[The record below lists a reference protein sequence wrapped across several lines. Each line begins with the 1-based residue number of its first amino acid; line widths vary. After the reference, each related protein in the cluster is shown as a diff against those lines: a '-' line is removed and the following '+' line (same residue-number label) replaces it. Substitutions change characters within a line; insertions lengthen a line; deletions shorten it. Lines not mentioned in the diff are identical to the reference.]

1 MAALNTKVSFE
12 IGGYV
17 LVGWVIF
24 IAPDFAAD
32 DQKCVEQASTEVW
45 SQQ

>member
-17 LVGWVIF
+17 LVRWVIF
-24 IAPDFAAD
+24 IVPDFAAD
-32 DQKCVEQASTEVW
+32 DQKCFNTQSLT
-45 SQQ
+45 SIN

>member
-1 MAALNTKVSFE
+1 MAALNTKVNFE

-17 LVGWVIF
+17 LVRRVIF

-32 DQKCVEQASTEVW
+32 DQKCFNTLSFT
-45 SQQ
+45 SIN

>member
-1 MAALNTKVSFE
+1 MAAINTKFSFE

-17 LVGWVIF
+17 LDRWVIF

-32 DQKCVEQASTEVW
+32 DQKCSNTQSLT
-45 SQQ
+45 SIN